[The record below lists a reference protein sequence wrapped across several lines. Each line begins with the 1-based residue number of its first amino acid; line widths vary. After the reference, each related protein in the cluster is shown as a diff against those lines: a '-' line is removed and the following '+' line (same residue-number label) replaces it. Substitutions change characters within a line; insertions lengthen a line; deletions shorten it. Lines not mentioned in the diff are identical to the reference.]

1 MENINEI
8 LENNETDKPTQED
21 SKPMATEQTTQ
32 TVREFISESLQAET
46 KEAQPISKIETRGRH
61 KKDCNCDKCKA
72 RKGELSDSNNSSTAQ
87 DKANTTQDKSGL
99 NNPKITDNNPLD
111 LSEFKKVEISSDSP
125 NPAEVNASKYLTGS
139 LILIMIDA
147 VLPTVIVKIMGMIN
161 PKYKSIKTKQIK
173 LSKEQ
178 KEDLEP
184 LANEVVKTIT
194 VNMSP
199 TSAFVV
205 CLSLIYGSN
214 ILILADNE

>member
-1 MENINEI
+1 MENITEI
-8 LENNETDKPTQED
+8 LENNETDKLNQED
-21 SKPMATEQTTQ
+21 SKPIPTEQTTQ
-32 TVREFISESLQAET
+32 TARDFISESLQAET
-46 KEAQPISKIETRGRH
+46 KEIEPVSKIETRGRH
-61 KKDCNCDKCKA
+61 KKECTCDKCKA
-72 RKGELSDSNNSSTAQ
+72 KKVNLSDSDNSSTAQ
-87 DKANTTQDKSGL
+87 DKANPIQDKSGST
-99 NNPKITDNNPLD
+99 NSKITDTNPLD
-111 LSEFKKVEISSDSP
+111 LSEFKKVELSSDSP

-147 VLPTVIVKIMGMIN
+147 VLPSIIVKVMSMIN

-178 KEDLEP
+178 KDDLEP

-214 ILILADNE
+214 VLILADNE